1 MVAVRRGDIA
11 VAALAGDYGKPRP
24 VLIIQNDVLSD
35 AVDSLIVCPF
45 STSIGSSIIAHLNVE
60 PSAENG
66 LEHPSILM
74 IEKLTTLHISRI
86 SR

>member
-35 AVDSLIVCPF
+35 AVDSLIVGHSPRV
-45 STSIGSSIIAHLNVE
+45 SEAASLLA
-60 PSAENG
+60 
-66 LEHPSILM
+66 
-74 IEKLTTLHISRI
+74 
-86 SR
+86 